1 MTSTYVNVKTIMDET
16 ASSTTYFAAAQQPNT
31 SFTMANTA
39 FASTHNGGGAVI
51 TATTAGGSDGAKTV
65 TLTGTD
71 LNGNSQ
77 TEVITLPGSAT
88 DTAGTKYFLTVTSAE
103 MSAQPAG
110 NVSLGF
116 NASRG
121 MGMFG
126 GRTALKGFTSFSGG
140 TAGDVSFHNSS
151 SGLLS
156 SDTPFMQYRT
166 NGTADNETHFNVPA
180 LGVLCTSGLV
190 VTYTLDTIDQM
201 NVFFNG

>member
-1 MTSTYVNVKTIMDET
+1 MASTYVKVKTIMDET
-16 ASSTTYFAAAQQPNT
+16 ASSATYFAAAQQPNT
-31 SFTMANTA
+31 SFTMAQTA

-51 TATTAGGSDGAKTV
+51 TATTAGGSDGSKTV

-77 TEVITLPGSAT
+77 TEVITLPASAT
-88 DTAGTKYFLTVTSAE
+88 TTAGTNYFLTVTAAE

-126 GRTALKGFTSFSGG
+126 GRTALKGFTCCSGG
-140 TAGDVSFHNSS
+140 TAGDVKFHNSS
-151 SGLLS
+151 SGLTS

-166 NGTADNETHFNVPA
+166 NGTADNETHFNIPA
-180 LGVLCTSGLV
+180 PGVLCTNGLQ
-190 VTYTLDTIDQM
+190 VTYTLDNIDQM
-201 NVFFNG
+201 NVLFNG

>member
-1 MTSTYVNVKTIMDET
+1 MQSTYVKVKTIMDET
-16 ASSTTYFAAAQQPNT
+16 AASNTYFATAARPNT

-51 TATTAGGSDGAKTV
+51 TATTAGSSDSGKTV

-77 TEVITLPGSAT
+77 TEVITLPGSAAT
-88 DTAGTKYFLTVTSAE
+88 TAGTKYFLTVTAAE

-126 GRTALKGFTSFSGG
+126 GRTALKGFTCCSGG
-140 TAGDVSFHNSS
+140 TAGDVKFHNVS
-151 SGLLS
+151 SGLTS

-166 NGTADNETHFNVPA
+166 NGTADNETHFNIPA
-180 LGVLCTSGLV
+180 PGVLCSSGLV
-190 VTYTLDTIDQM
+190 VTYTLDNIDQM
-201 NVFFNG
+201 NVLYNG

>member
-1 MTSTYVNVKTIMDET
+1 MTLTYVNVKTIMDET
-16 ASSTTYFAAAQQPNT
+16 ASSTTYFATAARPDT
-31 SFTMANTA
+31 SFTMANTS

-51 TATTAGGSDGAKTV
+51 TATTAGASDSGKTV

-71 LNGNSQ
+71 LNGNAQ

-88 DTAGTKYFLTVTSAE
+88 DTAGTKYFLTVTAAE

-126 GRTALKGFTSFSGG
+126 GRTAFKGVTSFSGG
-140 TAGDVSFHNSS
+140 TAGDVAFHNSS

-166 NGTADNETHFNVPA
+166 NGTADNETHFNAPG
-180 LGVLCTSGLV
+180 LGVLCTNGLV

>member
-1 MTSTYVNVKTIMDET
+1 MASTYVNVKTIMDET
-16 ASSTTYFAAAQQPNT
+16 AASTTYFATAARPNT

-51 TATTAGGSDGAKTV
+51 TATTAGSSDSGKTV

-88 DTAGTKYFLTVTSAE
+88 DTAGTKYFLTVTGAE

-116 NASRG
+116 NNSRG

-126 GRTALKGFTSFSGG
+126 GRTALKGFTAASGG
-140 TAGDVSFHNSS
+140 TAGDIAFHSTLELTTSS
-151 SGLLS
+151 
-156 SDTPFMQYRT
+156 TPFMQYRT
-166 NGTADNETHFNVPA
+166 NGTADHETHFNIPA
-180 LGVLCTSGLV
+180 PGILCQEGLT

-201 NVFFNG
+201 NVLYNG

>member
-1 MTSTYVNVKTIMDET
+1 MQSTYVKVKTIMDET
-16 ASSTTYFAAAQQPNT
+16 AASTTYFATAARPNT

-51 TATTAGGSDGAKTV
+51 TATTAGSSDSGKTV

-71 LNGNSQ
+71 LNGLAQ

-88 DTAGTKYFLTVTSAE
+88 DTAGTKYFLTVTAAE
-103 MSAQPAG
+103 MSAPPAG

-126 GRTALKGFTSFSGG
+126 GRTALKGFTCCSGG
-140 TAGDVSFHNSS
+140 TAGDVKFHSTSSLTSS
-151 SGLLS
+151 S
-156 SDTPFMQYRT
+156 TPFMQYRT
-166 NGTADNETHFNVPA
+166 NGTADNETHFNIPTP
-180 LGVLCTSGLV
+180 GVLCVNGLV
-190 VTYTLDTIDQM
+190 VTYTLDNIDQM
-201 NVFFNG
+201 NVLFNG

>member
-1 MTSTYVNVKTIMDET
+1 MASTYVKVKTIMDET
-16 ASSTTYFAAAQQPNT
+16 ASSATYFAAAQQPNT
-31 SFTMANTA
+31 SFTMAQTA

-51 TATTAGGSDGAKTV
+51 TATTAGGSDGSKTV

-77 TEVITLPGSAT
+77 TEVITLPASAT
-88 DTAGTKYFLTVTSAE
+88 ETAGTKYFLTVTGAE

-116 NASRG
+116 NSSRG

-126 GRTALKGFTSFSGG
+126 GRTALKGFTCCSGG
-140 TAGDVSFHNSS
+140 TAGDVKFHNVSS
-151 SGLLS
+151 DLTS

-166 NGTADNETHFNVPA
+166 NGTADNETHFNIPA
-180 LGVLCTSGLV
+180 PGVLCTNGLQ
-190 VTYTLDTIDQM
+190 VTYTLDNIDQM
-201 NVFFNG
+201 NVLFNG

>member
-1 MTSTYVNVKTIMDET
+1 MASTYVNVKTIMDET
-16 ASSTTYFAAAQQPNT
+16 ASSATYFAAAGRPNT
-31 SFTMANTA
+31 SFTMANTS
-39 FASTHNGGGAVI
+39 FASSHNGGGAVI
-51 TATTAGGSDGAKTV
+51 TATTAGSSDSGKTV

-71 LNGNSQ
+71 LNGNAQ

-88 DTAGTKYFLTVTSAE
+88 ETAGTKYFLTVTAAE
-103 MSAQPAG
+103 MSTQPAG

-126 GRTALKGFTSFSGG
+126 GRTALKGFTCCSGG
-140 TAGDVSFHNSS
+140 TAGDVKFHNSS

-166 NGTADNETHFNVPA
+166 NGTADNETHFNIPA
-180 LGVLCTSGLV
+180 PGVLCSSGLV
-190 VTYTLDTIDQM
+190 VTYTLDNIDQM
-201 NVFFNG
+201 NVLYNG

>member
-1 MTSTYVNVKTIMDET
+1 MSPTFVKVKTIMDET
-16 ASSTTYFAAAQQPNT
+16 ASSATYFAAAQQPNT
-31 SFTMANTA
+31 SFTMAQTA

-51 TATTAGGSDGAKTV
+51 TATTAGSSAGAKTV

-77 TEVITLPGSAT
+77 TEVITLPASAT
-88 DTAGTKYFLTVTSAE
+88 ETAGTKYFLTVTGAE

-116 NASRG
+116 NSSRG

-126 GRTALKGFTSFSGG
+126 GRTALKGFTCCSGG
-140 TAGDVSFHNSS
+140 TAGDVKFHNVS
-151 SGLLS
+151 SGLTS

-166 NGTADNETHFNVPA
+166 NGTADNETHFNIPTP
-180 LGVLCTSGLV
+180 GVLSSNGLQ
-190 VTYTLDTIDQM
+190 VTYTLDNIDQM
-201 NVFFNG
+201 NVLYNG

>member
-1 MTSTYVNVKTIMDET
+1 MSPTFVKVKTIMDET

-31 SFTMANTA
+31 SFTMAQTS

-51 TATTAGGSDGAKTV
+51 TATTAGSSDGGKTV

-71 LNGNSQ
+71 LNGLAQ
-77 TEVITLPGSAT
+77 TEIITLPASAT
-88 DTAGTKYFLTVTSAE
+88 DTAGTKYFLTVTAAE

-126 GRTALKGFTSFSGG
+126 GRTALKGFTCCSGG
-140 TAGDVSFHNSS
+140 TAGDVKFHNVS
-151 SGLLS
+151 SGLTS
-156 SDTPFMQYRT
+156 SDAPFMQYRT
-166 NGTADNETHFNVPA
+166 NGTADNETHFNIPA
-180 LGVLCTSGLV
+180 PGVLCSSGLV

-201 NVFFNG
+201 NVLYNG

>member
-1 MTSTYVNVKTIMDET
+1 MTLTYVNVKTIMDET
-16 ASSTTYFAAAQQPNT
+16 ASSTTYFATAARPNT

-51 TATTAGGSDGAKTV
+51 TATTAGSSDSGKTV

-71 LNGNSQ
+71 LNGNAQ

-88 DTAGTKYFLTVTSAE
+88 DTAGTKYFLTVTAAE
-103 MSAQPAG
+103 MSTQPAG

-126 GRTALKGFTSFSGG
+126 GRTALKGVTSFSGG
-140 TAGDVSFHNSS
+140 TAGDVAFHNSS

-166 NGTADNETHFNVPA
+166 NGTADNETHFNIPA
-180 LGVLCTSGLV
+180 P
-190 VTYTLDTIDQM
+190 
-201 NVFFNG
+201 

>member
-1 MTSTYVNVKTIMDET
+1 MASTYVNVKTIMDET
-16 ASSTTYFAAAQQPNT
+16 ASSATYFAAAARPNT

-39 FASTHNGGGAVI
+39 FASSHNGGGAVI

-71 LNGNSQ
+71 LNGNAQ
-77 TEVITLPGSAT
+77 TETITLPGSAT
-88 DTAGTKYFLTVTSAE
+88 ETAGTKYFLTVTSAE
-103 MSAQPAG
+103 MSAQPSG

-140 TAGDVSFHNSS
+140 TAGDVSFHNSA

-166 NGTADNETHFNVPA
+166 NGTADNETHFNIPA
-180 LGVLCTSGLV
+180 PGVLCSSGLV
-190 VTYTLDTIDQM
+190 VTYTLDNIDQM
-201 NVFFNG
+201 NVLYNG

>member
-1 MTSTYVNVKTIMDET
+1 MSPTFVKVKTIMDET

-31 SFTMANTA
+31 SFTMAQTA

-77 TEVITLPGSAT
+77 TEVITLPASAT
-88 DTAGTKYFLTVTSAE
+88 DTAGTKYFLTVTGAE

-116 NASRG
+116 NGSRG

-126 GRTALKGFTSFSGG
+126 GRTALKGFTCCSGG
-140 TAGDVSFHNSS
+140 TAGDVAFHNSS

-166 NGTADNETHFNVPA
+166 NGTADNETHFNIPA
-180 LGVLCTSGLV
+180 PGVLCSDGLV

-201 NVFFNG
+201 NVLYNG